1 MIHLSGISWYCPNG
15 QGSIL
20 NSGLRIL
27 GIDPGT
33 ATTGYGIIELCQR
46 NTYRYLGSGIIQT
59 SKNLSMPERLKII
72 REDVLS
78 LIDNYQPEN
87 IAIESIFFFKN
98 AKTLVPVAQA
108 RGVILEA
115 AGFRSIPLAEY
126 TPMQVKMSVAGYGKA
141 EKKEIQ
147 YIVAK
152 LLNHSTIIRPDDAA
166 DAVAIAICHARNRFA
181 TPGTTP
187 SPVTPTSQ
195 SSIPVS

>member
-1 MIHLSGISWYCPNG
+1 MS
-15 QGSIL
+15 
-20 NSGLRIL
+20 SGLKIL

-33 ATTGYGIIELCQR
+33 ATTGYGVIELCQR

-59 SKNLSMPERLKII
+59 SKNLPMPERLKII

-78 LIDNYQPEN
+78 LIDDFQPEN

-108 RGVILEA
+108 RGVVLEA
-115 AGFRSIPLAEY
+115 AGSRGILLAEY

-147 YIVAK
+147 MIVAK
-152 LLNHSTIIRPDDAA
+152 LLNHSTIIKPDDAA

-181 TPGTTP
+181 LP
-187 SPVTPTSQ
+187 SPSIAPVPT
-195 SSIPVS
+195 IL